1 MRFLA
6 LDSSTEWCSA
16 ALSCDGEVAALE
28 RCADH
33 RHGELLLPMVEHL
46 LAQAG
51 LGMQALDGIAF
62 GSGPGAFTG
71 LRIACGLA
79 QGLAFAR
86 DLPVLGISSLEALAE
101 VAGAERVV
109 ACLDARM
116 HEVYC
121 AAYLRREVGCDAGWE
136 VLREPVC
143 LPPSELEALPE
154 GDWIGAGGGFKV
166 YREILTARLGGALK
180 QLLPDLRPNAYAIAR
195 LAAAR
200 FARGEAVDAAGAQP
214 LYLRDKVALTR
225 AERAAQ

>member
-1 MRFLA
+1 MRFVA

-16 ALSCDGEVAALE
+16 ALSCNGEIAALE
-28 RCADH
+28 RRADH
-33 RHGELLLPMVEHL
+33 RHGELLLPMVERL

-51 LGMQALDGIAF
+51 LSTQDVDGVAF
-62 GSGPGAFTG
+62 GAGPGSFTG

-79 QGLAFAR
+79 QGLAFSR
-86 DLPVLGISSLEALAE
+86 DLPVVGVSSLEALAE

-121 AAYLRREVGCDAGWE
+121 AAYMRRDDGWE
-136 VLREPVC
+136 ALHEPAC

-154 GDWIGAGGGFKV
+154 GEWVGAGSGFAV
-166 YREILTARLGGALK
+166 HREALAARLGGRLM
-180 QLLPDLRPNAYAIAR
+180 QLLPSLRPNAYAIAR

-200 FARGEAVDAAGAQP
+200 FARGEGVDAARALP

-225 AERAAQ
+225 AERAAR

>member
-1 MRFLA
+1 MRFVA

-16 ALSCDGEVAALE
+16 ALSCDGEIAALE
-28 RCADH
+28 RRADH
-33 RHGELLLPMVEHL
+33 RHGELLLPMVERL
-46 LAQAG
+46 LAKAG
-51 LGMQALDGIAF
+51 LGTQDLDAVAF
-62 GSGPGAFTG
+62 AAGPGSFTG

-86 DLPVLGISSLEALAE
+86 DLPVLGVCSLEALAE
-101 VAGAERVV
+101 VAGGERVV

-121 AAYLRREVGCDAGWE
+121 AAYARRDDGWR
-136 VLREPVC
+136 VLREPAC
-143 LPPSELEALPE
+143 LPPAELEALPE
-154 GDWIGAGGGFKV
+154 GDWIGAGSGFAV
-166 YREILTARLGGALK
+166 HRGVLAASLGGALK
-180 QLLPDLRPNAYAIAR
+180 QLLPDLRPNAYAVAR

-225 AERAAQ
+225 AERAAR